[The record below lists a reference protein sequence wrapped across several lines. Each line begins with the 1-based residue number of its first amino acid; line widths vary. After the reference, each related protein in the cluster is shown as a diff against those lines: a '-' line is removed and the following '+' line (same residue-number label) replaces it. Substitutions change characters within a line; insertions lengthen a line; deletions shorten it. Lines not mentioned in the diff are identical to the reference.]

1 MVDIAQPS
9 RAPRVNKIAMA
20 DPWQWL
26 ALGWQDL
33 WANPSISL
41 GYGALVLALS
51 YALTAG
57 LFFFDTLFLVFPMAA
72 GFMQLAPI
80 LAIGLYEA
88 SRRREQGGEAGSIAT
103 FIVRPRSPLQLAYFG
118 FALGFILMAWVYFAF
133 FLFAIFYG
141 IGVPPLA
148 EFIPSL
154 ILTIKGVAFLVV
166 GTAIGAVLAFVVFA
180 ISAVAVPYLLDKDA
194 DAISA
199 MLLSV
204 KAVRENFGPMML
216 WAWLIV
222 VLTVS
227 GLVVFYVGLI
237 VVFPLI
243 GHATWHAYRS
253 LIAQD

>member
-1 MVDIAQPS
+1 MVDVAQPS
-9 RAPRVNKIAMA
+9 RAPRVNKIAMT

-33 WANPSISL
+33 WANPGISL
-41 GYGALVLALS
+41 GYGALVLVLS

-57 LFFFDTLFLVFPMAA
+57 LFFFDTLFLVFPLAA

-88 SRRREQGGEAGSIAT
+88 SRRREQGEEVGSLAT

-118 FALGFILMAWVYFAF
+118 FALGFILMAWVYLAF
-133 FLFAIFYG
+133 FIFAIFYG

-166 GTAIGAVLAFVVFA
+166 GTAVGAVLAFTVFA
-180 ISAVAVPYLLDKDA
+180 ISAVAVPYLLDEDA

-199 MLLSV
+199 MLLSI
-204 KAVRENFGPMML
+204 KAVRENFAPMML

-222 VLTVS
+222 VMTVS
-227 GLVVFYVGLI
+227 GLVVFFLGLI

-243 GHATWHAYRS
+243 GHATWHAYRA
-253 LIAQD
+253 LIAKD

>member
-1 MVDIAQPS
+1 MVDVAQPS
-9 RAPRVNKIAMA
+9 RAPRVNKIAMT

-33 WANPSISL
+33 WANPGISL
-41 GYGALVLALS
+41 GYGALVLVLS

-57 LFFFDTLFLVFPMAA
+57 LFFFDTLFLVFPLAA

-88 SRRREQGGEAGSIAT
+88 SRRREQGEEVGSLAT

-118 FALGFILMAWVYFAF
+118 FAPGFILMAWVYLAF
-133 FLFAIFYG
+133 FIFAIFYG

-166 GTAIGAVLAFVVFA
+166 GTAVGAVLAFTVFA

-194 DAISA
+194 D
-199 MLLSV
+199 V
-204 KAVRENFGPMML
+204 
-216 WAWLIV
+216 
-222 VLTVS
+222 
-227 GLVVFYVGLI
+227 
-237 VVFPLI
+237 
-243 GHATWHAYRS
+243 ATFR
-253 LIAQD
+253 